1 MKKFIT
7 KNGTEL
13 ELINS
18 SNKNFNILVIGVVH
32 GDEPQGRDLI
42 RNYLAEEKNSNL
54 GFIPILNPDGLI
66 LGTRTNANKVDLN
79 RNFPTSNWI
88 GGKKDNYWGGKEPA
102 SEEEIK
108 FLINVINIYS
118 PKLILAIHAPYKVV
132 NYDGEGL
139 IFAQEISQITGY
151 PICED
156 IGYPTPGSLGT
167 YAGIEKNIPTITLE
181 LDENKTIN
189 ELQPS
194 IFRVFRYL
202 ETLSL

>member
-88 GGKKDNYWGGKEPA
+88 GGQKDSYWGGKEPA

-132 NYDGEGL
+132 NYDGDGL
-139 IFAQEISQITGY
+139 IFAQEISKITGY

>member
-88 GGKKDNYWGGKEPA
+88 GGQKDSYWGGKEPA